1 MRCVKKQQDTK
12 KNLDFVLYV
21 EKRPAGRRQEGTGSD
36 RRIEK
41 EDSGEEEEEEV
52 IISFEED
59 GREEKEHLKKLVF
72 DELGACVRTVHF
84 WEQCFCLKKTS

>member
-1 MRCVKKQQDTK
+1 MDMRCVKKQQDTK

-59 GREEKEHLKKLVF
+59 GREEKEHLKNWFLMSWEHVYELYIFGNNVF
-72 DELGACVRTVHF
+72 T
-84 WEQCFCLKKTS
+84 